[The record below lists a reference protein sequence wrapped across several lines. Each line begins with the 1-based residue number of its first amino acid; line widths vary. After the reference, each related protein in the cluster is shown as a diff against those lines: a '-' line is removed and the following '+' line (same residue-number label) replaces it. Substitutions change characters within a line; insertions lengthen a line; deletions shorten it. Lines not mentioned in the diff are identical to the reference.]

1 MSVLKFVDTINIDR
15 SLESSTLSTISLLNL
30 GLIGIKYDR
39 ITIAKLPARKITWYD
54 EIFISKLNASE
65 IRAFFSPFFL
75 GLHLRHMEVPRLG
88 IEWELQLPAYTTAT
102 AR

>member
-30 GLIGIKYDR
+30 GLIGIKYDL

-65 IRAFFSPFFL
+65 IRAFFFPFFL
-75 GLHLRHMEVPRLG
+75 LFIGLLSQHMEVPRLG
-88 IEWELQLPAYTTAT
+88 VESEL
-102 AR
+102 